1 MRFVTRT
8 LLTTNTEHHAFH
20 FPSVIDRLSE
30 LDSTYLGILLDHGHH
45 AFRYLTASLRCME
58 SAMTLWAAHAEDFL
72 RFAPSTL
79 FH

>member
-1 MRFVTRT
+1 M
-8 LLTTNTEHHAFH
+8 
-20 FPSVIDRLSE
+20 PSTFSSVLDRLSE
-30 LDSTYLGILLDHGHH
+30 LDSTYLGILLDQGHH

-58 SAMTLWAAHAEDFL
+58 FAMTLWAAHAEDFL